1 MALRKTDAARQLGLL
16 GASKGGK
23 ARASVLSPEERREIA
38 QKAVQ
43 ARWAK
48 VGRKAPQFPAEPAP
62 TAEAPAQATG
72 PFSMFPGQL
81 HMGPVTLDCHVL
93 NDGRRVLAQGQVVRA
108 LTGGTDSS
116 NLARYIQRNPLIPDD
131 LLNGRTVQFRIP
143 NNPQVATGLDA
154 TLLIEICDAYLDA
167 RLQHVLKPN
176 QQNLAKVAE
185 VIVRACAKV
194 GIIALID
201 EATGY
206 QEVRS
211 KNNLQLKLQAFIA
224 DDLQE
229 WAKQF
234 PDEFWFELA
243 RLESVHYSARSR
255 PLRWGKY
262 VMAFVYDAM
271 DEDVGKT
278 LREINPDPRHR
289 QNHHQWLRDF
299 GRDKLHD
306 QLQRTIAIMKTC
318 DSMPEFRQR
327 FDKVFAKSYQ
337 LPLFDFDWPA

>member
-1 MALRKTDAARQLGLL
+1 MAQPKTDAARQLGLL

-23 ARASVLSPEERREIA
+23 ARASVLSAEERSDIA
-38 QKAVQ
+38 RRAVQ

-48 VGRKAPQFPAEPAP
+48 AGKPPQTAREDPKPEKSPPVGM
-62 TAEAPAQATG
+62 

-108 LTGGTDSS
+108 LSGRDSS
-116 NLARYIQRNPLIPDD
+116 NLARYIEGNPLLPDN
-131 LLNGRTVQFRIP
+131 LLEGRTVQFRLP
-143 NNPQVATGLDA
+143 NNPTVAIGLDA
-154 TLLIEICDAYLDA
+154 TMLIEICDAYLAA
-167 RLQHVLKPN
+167 RVQNVLKPN
-176 QQNLAKVAE
+176 QQDLARVAE

-206 QEVRS
+206 QEVRA

-229 WAKQF
+229 WAKMF

-243 RLESVHYSARSR
+243 RLENIHYSARSR
-255 PLRWGKY
+255 PLRWGRY

-271 DEDVGKT
+271 DQDVGKA
-278 LREINPDPRHR
+278 LRQINPDPQHGT
-289 QNHHQWLRDF
+289 NHHQWLRDF
-299 GRDKLHD
+299 GRDKVHD
-306 QLQRTIAIMKTC
+306 QLQRVIAIMKTC
-318 DSMPEFRQR
+318 DSMPEFRRR
-327 FDKVFAKSYQ
+327 FDKVFSKSYQ
-337 LPLFDFDWPA
+337 LPLFDLDWD

>member
-1 MALRKTDAARQLGLL
+1 MADQKADAARRLGRL
-16 GASKGGK
+16 GAAKGGR
-23 ARASVLSPEERREIA
+23 ARANVLSPEERSDIA
-38 QKAVQ
+38 RKAVQ

-48 VGRKAPQFPAEPAP
+48 AGKIVAFAPTPPAEKAPNPAH
-62 TAEAPAQATG
+62 G
-72 PFSMFPGQL
+72 MPFSMFPGQL
-81 HMGPVTLDCHVL
+81 HMGPVALDCHVL

-108 LTGGTDSS
+108 LTGRDSS
-116 NLARYIQRNPLIPDD
+116 NLARYIARNPLIPDD
-131 LLNGRTVQFRIP
+131 LLTGRTVRFRLP

-167 RLQHVLKPN
+167 RQQNKLRPN
-176 QQNLAKVAE
+176 QENLARVAE

-206 QEVRS
+206 QEVRA

-229 WAKQF
+229 WAKMF
-234 PDEFWFELA
+234 PDEFWFQLA
-243 RLESVHYSARSR
+243 RLENIHYSARSR
-255 PLRWGKY
+255 PLRWGRY

-271 DEDVGKT
+271 DQDVGKT
-278 LREINPDPRHR
+278 LREINPDPQYRR
-289 QNHHQWLRDF
+289 YHHQWLREF
-299 GRDKLHD
+299 GRDKVHD
-306 QLQRTIAIMKTC
+306 QLQQVIAIMKSC

-327 FDKVFAKSYQ
+327 FEKVFSKTYQ
-337 LPLFDFDWPA
+337 LPLFDFDWPN